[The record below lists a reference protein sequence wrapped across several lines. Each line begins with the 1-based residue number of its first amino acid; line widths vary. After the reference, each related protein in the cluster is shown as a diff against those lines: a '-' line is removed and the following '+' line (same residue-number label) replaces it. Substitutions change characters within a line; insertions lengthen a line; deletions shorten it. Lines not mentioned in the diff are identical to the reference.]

1 MSAPTRPAPTRTA
14 PPQTALRAVGLRK
27 AYPDRSPGKHD
38 GDATVQALDGLSFEA
53 PRGTVFALLG
63 PNGAGKSTTVKILAT
78 LARADE
84 GSATVAGV
92 DVAADPTGVR
102 RRIGLV
108 SQQPSSDPMAT
119 GRENL
124 VLAGRIQGM
133 SRSEAS
139 ERAGWLLQRFG
150 IADAAD
156 RLVRT
161 WSGGMSRK
169 LDVAIGLVHRPEV
182 LFLDEPTTGLD
193 PEARAEMWAEIG
205 RLAGDDAMTVL
216 LTTHYL
222 DEADRLA
229 HRLAIVDHGRV
240 VVEGAP
246 EELKSQ
252 LRGDAVTVELTTSED
267 AEKAAVVLADVPD
280 LWDLTTE
287 GSTVHARAHA
297 AARAMPQVFAA
308 LDAAGLAAVSATAAR
323 PSLDDVYLKHVG
335 RTFEAVAS

>member
-1 MSAPTRPAPTRTA
+1 MKEQHMSIPSTAGPSPAGP
-14 PPQTALRAVGLRK
+14 ALCAEGLRK
-27 AYPDRSPGKHD
+27 AYRSGK
-38 GDATVQALDGLSFEA
+38 AAPPVQALDDLSFEVE
-53 PRGTVFALLG
+53 RGTVFGLLG

-78 LARADE
+78 LARPDE
-84 GSATVAGV
+84 GSAVVAGV
-92 DVAADPTGVR
+92 DVVAHPDRVR

-124 VLAGRIQGM
+124 VLAGRIQGLGKA
-133 SRSEAS
+133 EAT
-139 ERAGWLLQRFG
+139 ERADWLLGRFG

-156 RLVRT
+156 RLVKT

-193 PEARAEMWAEIG
+193 PEARAELWAEIG

-240 VVEGAP
+240 AVEGAP
-246 EELKSQ
+246 EELKSR
-252 LRGDAVTVELTTSED
+252 LRGDAVNVELSSPGD
-267 AEKAAVVLADVPD
+267 AQKASRVLGDLPD
-280 LWDLTTE
+280 LWDVTTE
-287 GSTVHARAHA
+287 GSTVHARARA
-297 AARAMPQVFAA
+297 AARAIPQVFSA
-308 LDAAGLAAVSATAAR
+308 LDGVGLVVVSATVAR
-323 PSLDDVYLKHVG
+323 PSLDDVYLQHAG
-335 RTFEAVAS
+335 RSFEAVA